1 MRPRRGG
8 STDLVWPTRTPE
20 QPQGSPARA
29 LTLTLTLT
37 LTSHLS
43 PFPLTLTLTPTL
55 TLTLTLTRT
64 RTPTLTLTLTLTLT
78 FTLTLTSTL
87 TRLARNVSPTLK
99 DSPNNSF
106 NGGSFNQGTGS
117 FHPPP
122 AFVAKPPRVSIFRS
136 GKSDLSQGAPVQVV
150 EWSALVGQRFLG
162 SGEFCSVW
170 GAELDGKRVAV
181 KVPRSSG

>member
-1 MRPRRGG
+1 MMVRPSSNVVLLVRSGAVLLQQSDGG
-8 STDLVWPTRTPE
+8 NPVAPG
-20 QPQGSPARA
+20 Q
-29 LTLTLTLT
+29 LT
-37 LTSHLS
+37 LTS
-43 PFPLTLTLTPTL
+43 
-55 TLTLTLTRT
+55 
-64 RTPTLTLTLTLTLT
+64 TLTLT
-78 FTLTLTSTL
+78 FTRTLTSTL
-87 TRLARNVSPTLK
+87 TRLARGSSPTLK

-106 NGGSFNQGTGS
+106 TGGSFNQGTGS

-181 KVPRSSG
+181 KVPSSSSK